1 MYPTFVELCD
11 LTKNGAN
18 ADLQPLDGTSLASTL
33 KAPDQAKEREVII
46 SYLQAHEYAIT
57 NRDWRYIRYGDGQEE
72 LYNHNNDP
80 HEWDN
85 LARDRAYELIRAD
98 MRSKSPASPA
108 DFALLHR
115 QYARRDRDDGTW
127 YFADQ
132 QVKVNLTLSSNAS
145 DVVTGDFD
153 VTAQFTTGVT
163 GFDAD
168 DLKATNGSILKFTQV
183 SPEKYTFTV
192 RPQQKAI
199 GESVVIEV
207 PKTSATGI
215 PNPRETNDEAVFVER
230 RLHPDAAGWIPPTA
244 SAAVTSAS
252 GLTVYFDSSGSTDDG
267 TFDHCVWQFG
277 DGTVST
283 GKNPSHTYA
292 RPGSYVV
299 TLGVTD
305 DDGVGSDLATITVI
319 VSDGS
324 PALK

>member
-11 LTKNGAN
+11 LTNNGAN

-85 LARDRAYELIRAD
+85 LARDPAYELIHAD

-115 QYARRDRDDGTW
+115 QYTRRDRDDGTW

-168 DLKATNGSILKFTQV
+168 DLKATNGSVLKFTQV

-305 DDGVGSDLATITVI
+305 EDGVGSDLATITVI
-319 VSDGS
+319 VSDGT
-324 PALK
+324 PELK